1 MELKVSSLE
10 PTIKL
15 TRLQARRFLLAHQSL
30 WPPLK
35 LKGKQGVIE
44 FIRSVGTIQFDPINV
59 VGRNA
64 DLVLQSRIR
73 GYKPKML
80 HELLYEDRK
89 LLDGF
94 DKVASIYET
103 ADWPYFK
110 RRRDRMRVEHG
121 QPSNP
126 AMKIADQV
134 IEAIREDG
142 PKSSIDF
149 KSGETIRW
157 NWGVNTSLPRACLE
171 VLYAMGDVIVFNRVG
186 TRRYFDLAESALPS
200 DVFAAPD
207 PNSTTEDYQ
216 DWHVMRRIGGLGIA
230 NPAAGDWWLGLNE
243 VKAPQRN
250 AATNRL
256 VDHGKLAVV
265 EIEDVPGRAFLIRA
279 EDIPT
284 LDRVKRGRPPKARA
298 AFIGALDNLMW
309 DRNMLR
315 WVFDFDYT
323 WEVYKPAAQRQYG
336 YYVLPVLYGDHF
348 IARMDPSFDRER
360 RELTINNWWW
370 EDGVEVSDETQAA
383 LAKCLQEFIR
393 FLDGDGVVLGAK
405 AKRKPSLDWI
415 GSIRI
420 AA

>member
-1 MELKVSSLE
+1 MSSLE

-15 TRLQARRFLLAHQSL
+15 TRLQARRFLLAHHSL
-30 WPPLK
+30 WPPRK

-44 FIRSVGTIQFDPINV
+44 YIRSVGTIQFDPINV

-64 DLVLQSRIR
+64 DLVLQSRI
-73 GYKPKML
+73 YAYTPELL

-103 ADWPYFK
+103 ADWPYFQ
-110 RRRDRMRVEHG
+110 RRRDRMRAEHG

-126 AMKIADQV
+126 GMKIADEV

-149 KSGETIRW
+149 KSGETIKW

-171 VLYAMGDVIVFNRVG
+171 ILYAMGEVVVHDRVG
-186 TRRYFDLAESALPS
+186 TRRYFELAERALPR

-207 PNSTTEDYQ
+207 PNSTTENYQ

-230 NPAAGDWWLGLNE
+230 NPAAGDWWLGLNQ
-243 VKAPQRN
+243 VKSPQRN
-250 AATNRL
+250 LAINRL
-256 VDHGKLAVV
+256 VDRGKLTVV
-265 EIEDVPGRAFLIRA
+265 EIEDIPGHTFLIRA
-279 EDIPT
+279 EDMPT
-284 LDRVKRGRPPKARA
+284 LDRVRRGRPPKARA

-336 YYVLPVLYGDHF
+336 YYVLPVLYGDRF
-348 IARMDPSFDRER
+348 VARMDPSFDRER
-360 RELTINNWWW
+360 RELSINNWWW
-370 EDGVEVSDETQAA
+370 EDGIEVSDEMQSA
-383 LAKCLQEFIR
+383 LVGCLKEFMVYLGADR
-393 FLDGDGVVLGAK
+393 LKLGAK
-405 AKRKPSLDWI
+405 ARRKPSLGWVQ
-415 GSIRI
+415 SLQM

>member
-1 MELKVSSLE
+1 MSSHE
-10 PTIKL
+10 PTINL

-30 WPPLK
+30 WPPRK

-73 GYKPKML
+73 GYKPEML
-80 HELLYEDRK
+80 REALYEDRR

-110 RRRDRMRVEHG
+110 RRRDRMRAEHG

-126 AMKIADQV
+126 AMKIADEV
-134 IEAIREDG
+134 IEAIREGG

-149 KSGETIRW
+149 KSGETIKW

-171 VLYAMGDVIVFNRVG
+171 ILYAMGDVVVHDRIG
-186 TRRYFDLAESALPS
+186 TRRYFELAERALPR
-200 DVFAAPD
+200 DVFTAAD
-207 PNSTTEDYQ
+207 PNVSTDDYR
-216 DWHVMRRIGGLGIA
+216 DWHVLRRVGGLGIA
-230 NPAAGDWWLGLNE
+230 NPAAGDWWLGLNQ
-243 VKAPQRN
+243 VKTPQRN
-250 AATNRL
+250 LAINRL
-256 VDHGKLAVV
+256 VDRGKLTVV
-265 EIEDVPGRAFLIRA
+265 EIEDIPGRTFLIRA
-279 EDIPT
+279 EDMPT
-284 LDRVKRGRPPKARA
+284 LDRVRRGRPPKARA

-336 YYVLPVLYGDHF
+336 YYVLPVLYGDRF
-348 IARMDPSFDRER
+348 VARMDPSFDRER

-370 EDGVEVSDETQAA
+370 EDGIEVSDEMQSA
-383 LAKCLQEFIR
+383 LVGRLKEFMAYLGADR
-393 FLDGDGVVLGAK
+393 LVLGIK
-405 AKRKPSLDWI
+405 AKRKSSMDWAL
-415 GSIRI
+415 STQN
-420 AA
+420 AS

>member
-1 MELKVSSLE
+1 MSSHE
-10 PTIKL
+10 PTINL

-30 WPPLK
+30 WPPRK

-73 GYKPKML
+73 GYKPEML
-80 HELLYEDRK
+80 REALYEDRR

-110 RRRDRMRVEHG
+110 RRRDRMRAEHG

-126 AMKIADQV
+126 AMKIADEV
-134 IEAIREDG
+134 IEAIREGG

-149 KSGETIRW
+149 KSGETIKW

-171 VLYAMGDVIVFNRVG
+171 ILYAMGDVVVHDRIG
-186 TRRYFDLAESALPS
+186 TRRYFELAERALPR
-200 DVFAAPD
+200 DVFTAAD
-207 PNSTTEDYQ
+207 PNVSTDDYR
-216 DWHVMRRIGGLGIA
+216 DWHVLRRVGGLGIA
-230 NPAAGDWWLGLNE
+230 NPAAGDWWLGLNQ
-243 VKAPQRN
+243 VDAAQRKVV
-250 AATNRL
+250 TDRL
-256 VDHGKLAVV
+256 IDSGKMVVV
-265 EIEDVPGRAFLIRA
+265 ELENVPNRTFLIRS
-279 EDIPT
+279 EDMPT
-284 LDRVKRGRPPKARA
+284 LDRIKRGRPPKAQA
-298 AFIGALDNLMW
+298 TFIGALDNLMW

-336 YYVLPVLYGDHF
+336 YYVLPVLYGDRF
-348 IARMDPSFDRER
+348 VARMDPSFDRER

-370 EDGVEVSDETQAA
+370 EDGIEVSDEMQSA
-383 LAKCLQEFIR
+383 LVGRLKEFMAYLGADR
-393 FLDGDGVVLGAK
+393 LVLGIK
-405 AKRKPSLDWI
+405 AKRKSSMDWAL
-415 GSIRI
+415 STQN
-420 AA
+420 AS